1 MNIKTNGGDKL
12 FGKWSLVQPTDSLMI
27 QDQHQFKSH
36 QDVNTDTG
44 GGDKV
49 FS

>member
-1 MNIKTNGGDKL
+1 MNTNVGDKL
-12 FGKWSLVQPTDSLMI
+12 FRKCSLVQPTDSLMI
-27 QDQHQFKSH
+27 EDQHRFKSH
-36 QDVNTDTG
+36 KDVHTDTG